1 MLPERRHLVSRS
13 AFLDVIKN
21 IPLNKI
27 MIETDSPY
35 LAPVPHRG
43 KRNEP
48 YMVKYIASE
57 IAKIKNIPLQDVA
70 NQTTKTAKDF
80 FGI

>member
-1 MLPERRHLVSRS
+1 
-13 AFLDVIKN
+13 
-21 IPLNKI
+21 

-35 LAPVPHRG
+35 LTPVPHRG

-57 IAKIKNIPLQDVA
+57 IAKIKNIPFQDVA